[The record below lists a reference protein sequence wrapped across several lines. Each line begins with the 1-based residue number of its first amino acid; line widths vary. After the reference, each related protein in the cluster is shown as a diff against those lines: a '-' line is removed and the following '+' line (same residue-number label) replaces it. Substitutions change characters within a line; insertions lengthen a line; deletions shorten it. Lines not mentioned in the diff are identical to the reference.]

1 MTYTVKDN
9 CISCDIC
16 QPQCPNGAIK
26 ADAQKAG
33 YWIDPTLCD
42 GCPDLEVPLCV
53 QSCEVDALAPLQP
66 KKGRCKS
73 TLLPVAIPTIFLNRK
88 TTPFAS
94 CMVMWE
100 TCNILAQRQSLP
112 WQTDTDD
119 RLCYQRPVNRNRGE
133 MRFRLAA
140 DPEIALPVPL
150 AEKAGMAAIAQFDIR
165 ASCVHLIFAAYA
177 MTIDRPWQESFVL
190 NDQHI
195 EKYLGLDRRKD
206 LSKLEKLT
214 LIKNLVYQSCQ
225 VLVSLD
231 WPRQGRVRAFSLKE
245 HAVWNL
251 LDTQYYFEENAQGDR
266 HLIGL
271 GFTVKAGQWAK
282 HFLNKHEYR
291 GQTAFYQYGTLPQ
304 ALLKEVMNN
313 WQQHEGAVRLLL
325 WNLFKLRLG
334 GDQRMKASTLM
345 RIAYGADRLQQATVV
360 RGAHKRLLKT
370 FESDLETI
378 YYHGLK
384 PLFDPITYPLEIQ
397 PLWVKMADI
406 PDDVDDALNFW
417 ADEAGRALTEN
428 APRDKWQ
435 RILNARLLGF
445 ELSEEWQE
453 NVQRRTTKR
462 RHRQAKAWT
471 VTPESQKLSGQDI
484 NVARQRQKLSQRA
497 LAERLGK
504 SQSWI
509 RDVEKGRF
517 KVNGEDQSMLRQVLD
532 IR

>member
-1 MTYTVKDN
+1 
-9 CISCDIC
+9 
-16 QPQCPNGAIK
+16 
-26 ADAQKAG
+26 
-33 YWIDPTLCD
+33 
-42 GCPDLEVPLCV
+42 
-53 QSCEVDALAPLQP
+53 
-66 KKGRCKS
+66 
-73 TLLPVAIPTIFLNRK
+73 
-88 TTPFAS
+88 
-94 CMVMWE
+94 MWE

-384 PLFDPITYPLEIQ
+384 PLF
-397 PLWVKMADI
+397 
-406 PDDVDDALNFW
+406 
-417 ADEAGRALTEN
+417 
-428 APRDKWQ
+428 
-435 RILNARLLGF
+435 
-445 ELSEEWQE
+445 
-453 NVQRRTTKR
+453 
-462 RHRQAKAWT
+462 
-471 VTPESQKLSGQDI
+471 
-484 NVARQRQKLSQRA
+484 
-497 LAERLGK
+497 
-504 SQSWI
+504 
-509 RDVEKGRF
+509 
-517 KVNGEDQSMLRQVLD
+517 
-532 IR
+532 